1 MIIPIE
7 YVWLFITVSPFAQSY
22 ANVSF
27 SPIGQ
32 FQHTQ
37 DLRAWSE
44 AKAINEFNCRYCQL
58 PVSTKSTISISFSPC
73 GKYFASTHGDHTVK
87 IISYPEGRII
97 QTLIGHER
105 TPWTVKFHPT
115 DSNIVASGCLAFDVR
130 VWDINRGQTIRRI
143 KVDRH
148 VVGLDFHPFEPTLVI
163 LSFFLT
169 QQCQALTRISTHH
182 RKNETGHCER
192 TCIARVAIS
201 NR

>member
-1 MIIPIE
+1 M
-7 YVWLFITVSPFAQSY
+7 
-22 ANVSF
+22 
-27 SPIGQ
+27 
-32 FQHTQ
+32 
-37 DLRAWSE
+37 
-44 AKAINEFNCRYCQL
+44 
-58 PVSTKSTISISFSPC
+58 
-73 GKYFASTHGDHTVK
+73 K